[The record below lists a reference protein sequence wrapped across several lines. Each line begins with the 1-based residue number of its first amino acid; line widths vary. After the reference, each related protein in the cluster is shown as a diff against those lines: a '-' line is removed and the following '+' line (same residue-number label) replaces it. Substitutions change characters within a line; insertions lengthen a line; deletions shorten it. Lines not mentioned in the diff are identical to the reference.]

1 MIESIICLLL
11 LVIVKIV
18 AEQLSKMFPVIAGWI
33 AYVDIGIF
41 AFLVL
46 TAILAIVKVIKGLR
60 K

>member
-1 MIESIICLLL
+1 MSESLICLLL
-11 LVIVKIV
+11 LVVVKIV
-18 AEQLSKMFPVIAGWI
+18 AEQLFKMFPVLAGWI
-33 AYVDIGIF
+33 VYVDMGIF